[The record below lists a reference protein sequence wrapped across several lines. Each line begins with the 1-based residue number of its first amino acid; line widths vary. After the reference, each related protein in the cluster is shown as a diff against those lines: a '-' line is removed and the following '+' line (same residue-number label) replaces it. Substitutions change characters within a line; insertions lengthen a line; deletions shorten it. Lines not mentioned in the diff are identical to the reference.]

1 VIADWPSLTGNVN
14 CLKEVDVSNWP
25 TDDKM
30 SLREIRER
38 KGNSFEGRDVEVCWS
53 ALGKKRERVQVK
65 DYQKGVSV

>member
-1 VIADWPSLTGNVN
+1 
-14 CLKEVDVSNWP
+14 
-25 TDDKM
+25 M